1 MHVVG
6 PAQVC
11 WPCFGAVHGLLCS
24 CCLSRGIDTE
34 QNLETT
40 NNMAD
45 SVRAPATCWHQ
56 QRQSGDGGSGGGTSS
71 GDSGGV
77 GGTLQLVTAVAS
89 AGSSDLW
96 QSSSAPAAREQ
107 REVAPVS
114 AGACARGALPAWQ
127 QVAFAGRQGKS

>member
-96 QSSSAPAAREQ
+96 QSSTAPAAREQ
-107 REVAPVS
+107 REAAPVS
-114 AGACARGALPAWQ
+114 AGASPEARCRRGTRWPSP
-127 QVAFAGRQGKS
+127 GKQGKS